1 MSKQNLSV
9 ALAIKNNNF
18 YAESEEEF
26 IMLFLRNLFK
36 MFVDSKG
43 KEGLSP
49 FDESLIK
56 LIQTND
62 FNSLTELEKEKFK
75 NIFFMGSIKGLGA
88 IDETLIEL
96 MQSKDFNPTAESAQE
111 NFKDIFFKVSRKG
124 FELGFDVGLE
134 GFDYK
139 FENRLYVLFENF
151 KKIFSTE
158 GKIEVLKETFKDEE
172 SFQKYVKSN
181 IELRKMKEVIC
192 LIEVPNEEMLMEK
205 LQKTGSTYQI
215 NFKTIEDEGNFSSNS
230 TINSIDLMFLG

>member
-9 ALAIKNNNF
+9 ALAVKNNNF

-75 NIFFMGSIKGLGA
+75 NIFFMDSIKGLGA

-111 NFKDIFFKVSRKG
+111 KFKDIFFKVSRKG

-134 GFDYK
+134 GFDCK

-151 KKIFSTE
+151 KKLFSKE
-158 GKIEVLKETFKDEE
+158 GGIKVLKEAFKDEE
-172 SFQKYVKSN
+172 DFKEYVKSN
-181 IELRKMKEVIC
+181 IESEKVEGVIC
-192 LIEVPNEEMLMEK
+192 LIEVPNAEQFMGK

-215 NFKTIEDEGNFSSNS
+215 NFETIGDEYSFSSKGEVE
-230 TINSIDLMFLG
+230 LMFLG

>member
-75 NIFFMGSIKGLGA
+75 
-88 IDETLIEL
+88 
-96 MQSKDFNPTAESAQE
+96 
-111 NFKDIFFKVSRKG
+111 DIFFKVSRKG

-134 GFDYK
+134 GFDCK

>member
-18 YAESEEEF
+18 YAEGEEEF

-111 NFKDIFFKVSRKG
+111 KFKDIFFKVSRKG
-124 FELGFDVGLE
+124 FELGFD
-134 GFDYK
+134 FK